1 MNRAARC
8 IALAA
13 IAFLMARGIN
23 AGQTTSTPPPKPAD
37 SKVTAS
43 VDSSH
48 VDSTSAQPLAPPAAF
63 PAAAAPHSHRYAD
76 YSYPKIEWSLDYS
89 FWRAMPT
96 SRTNRMGY
104 LHGGSTSVAYN
115 FTNYLGLVGDFGG
128 FDNNRITLFTPTS
141 SQTFNSSGSAY
152 SFLFGPRV
160 SFRSKHDRFTP
171 YIQALFGAV
180 NASAVTISGCG
191 ALPICTP
198 LPSQTAFTEAFGAG
212 IDIKITHHIA
222 WRAFEGNYTL
232 TRFRDP
238 VSGSPLIPGYQKN
251 VRFSSGIVF
260 RFGGEAAAPP
270 PAPRLPLVASCS
282 VDKDSVYAGS
292 GDLVVVH
299 VRADNFDSNPLT
311 YSWSASEGSI
321 DGTGV
326 DVRWSS
332 ADRGPGTYT
341 FKAHVDNGRNGV
353 ADCSVNVRV
362 QPRPNRPPTM
372 TCSADQ
378 SSVTVGQPVMITA
391 SASDPDNDPLTYMW
405 RANGGRVDGQG
416 ASVRFQTMGVA
427 PGPYVITGHVDDGR
441 TGTADC
447 NVNVNVQAVQVAA
460 PPAEQV
466 QLESRLALHS
476 LYFPTARPTVEH
488 PEAGLVQSQEDVLVA
503 LATDFVRYL
512 TFKPDAHLT
521 LEGHADHRG
530 AVEYNQHL
538 TERRVNRTK
547 SFLVAHGVPAANIDT
562 KAFGKEENLTAAQ
575 VKQLLEDNP
584 DLSNDER
591 QKLEGNLMVIV
602 MANNRRVDVSL
613 STTGQ
618 QSVRLYPFNAKDSL
632 TLISPAGTQGDK
644 RVTTPARKKPVAPKQ

>member
-13 IAFLMARGIN
+13 IAFLVARGIY
-23 AGQTTSTPPPKPAD
+23 AGQASSAAPPKPAD
-37 SKVTAS
+37 SKVTAAI
-43 VDSSH
+43 DSTR
-48 VDSTSAQPLAPPAAF
+48 VDSTSAQPLPSSAAF
-63 PAAAAPHSHRYAD
+63 PAAAPHTHRYAD

-128 FDNNRITLFTPTS
+128 FDNNRITLFTPIS

-191 ALPICTP
+191 SLPICIP
-198 LPSQTAFTEAFGAG
+198 LPSQTAFAEAFGAG

-270 PAPRLPLVASCS
+270 AAPRLPLAASCS
-282 VDKDSVYAGS
+282 IDKDSIYAGS
-292 GDLVVVH
+292 GDLVAVH

-321 DGTGV
+321 DGTGF
-326 DVRWSS
+326 DVRWNS

-353 ADCSVNVRV
+353 AECSVNVRV

-405 RANGGRVDGQG
+405 RAHGGRVDGQG
-416 ASVRFQTMGVA
+416 AEVRFQTMGVA
-427 PGPYVITGHVDDGR
+427 PGSYVITGHVDDGR

-447 NVNVNVQAVQVAA
+447 TVNVDVQAVQVAA

-466 QLESRLALHS
+466 QLEARLALHS
-476 LYFPTARPTVEH
+476 IYFQTARPTVQH
-488 PEAGLVQSQEDVLVA
+488 PEAGLVQSQEDVLVT

-530 AVEYNQHL
+530 AVEYNQLL
-538 TERRVNRTK
+538 TQRRVDRTK

-562 KAFGKEENLTAAQ
+562 KAFGEQENLTADQ
-575 VKQLLEDNP
+575 VKQLLQDNP
-584 DLSNDER
+584 DITADER
-591 QKLEGNLMVIV
+591 ARLEKNLPVIV

-613 STTGQ
+613 PNTGQ
-618 QSVRLYPFNAKDSL
+618 TSVRLYPFNAKDSL
-632 TLISPAGTQGDK
+632 TLISPAGTQGDGAAHK
-644 RVTTPARKKPVAPKQ
+644 PAPKKPAAPKQ

>member
-8 IALAA
+8 VAMMAV
-13 IAFLMARGIN
+13 AFLIAGGVH
-23 AGQTTSTPPPKPAD
+23 AGQSTAAATQKSDDP
-37 SKVTAS
+37 KVTAT
-43 VDSSH
+43 
-48 VDSTSAQPLAPPAAF
+48 VDSTSTSPLTDSSAAN
-63 PAAAAPHSHRYAD
+63 PAAAPHMHRSAD
-76 YSYPKIEWSLDYS
+76 YSYPKVEWAFDYS

-115 FTNYLGLVGDFGG
+115 LNNWFGLVADFGG
-128 FDNNRITLFTPTS
+128 FDNNHLTLFGPTS
-141 SQTFNSSGSAY
+141 SQTVNSGGSAY
-152 SFLFGPRV
+152 SYLFGPRI
-160 SFRSKHDRFTP
+160 SFRTKHDRFTP
-171 YIQALFGAV
+171 YIQALFGGV

-191 ALPICTP
+191 TTPICTP
-198 LPSQTAFTEAFGAG
+198 LPSQSAFAEAFGAG

-238 VSGSPLIPGYQKN
+238 ASGNPLIPNYQKN
-251 VRFSSGIVF
+251 VRFSSGLVF

-270 PAPRLPLVASCS
+270 APPRPPLAASCS
-282 VDKDSVYAGS
+282 VDKEVVFVGAGEF
-292 GDLVVVH
+292 VAVH
-299 VRADNFDSNPLT
+299 VRADNTDSTPVT
-311 YSWSASEGSI
+311 YSWSASEGTI
-321 DGTGV
+321 DGGGA
-326 DVRWSS
+326 DVRWNS
-332 ADRGPGTYT
+332 ADRGPGTYM
-341 FKAHVDNGRNGV
+341 FKAHVDNGKRGV
-353 ADCSVNVRV
+353 ADCSVNIRV

-378 SSVTVGQPVMITA
+378 RSVTAGTPVMITA

-405 RANGGRVDGQG
+405 RANGGRIEGDG
-416 ASVRFQTMGVA
+416 ASVRFQTTGTA
-427 PGPYVITGHVDDGR
+427 PGSYVITGHVDDGR

-447 NVNVNVQAVQVAA
+447 TVNVDIQAVQVAA

-466 QLESRLALHS
+466 QLEARLALHS
-476 LYFPTARPTVEH
+476 LYFQTARPTVEH
-488 PEAGLVQSQEDVLVA
+488 PEAGLVQSQEDVLLA
-503 LATDFVRYL
+503 LAADFVRYL
-512 TFKPDAHLT
+512 TFKPEAHLT

-530 AVEYNQHL
+530 AVEYNLHL
-538 TERRVNRTK
+538 TERRVARTK

-562 KAFGKEENLTAAQ
+562 KALGEQQNLTAPE

-584 DLSNDER
+584 DISPDER
-591 QKLEGNLMVIV
+591 AKLEKNLPVIV

-613 STTGQ
+613 PTTGQ

-644 RVTTPARKKPVAPKQ
+644 RTATAPVHKKPVAPKQ